1 VKGSLKRL
9 KTGHI
14 APVSGTAKHLHI
26 GNGRLLRVIID
37 IASRPGQCSL
47 YPAMRTSEMHTS
59 ASAKG
64 RTSDKVRR
72 REESRYLITSSAVA
86 SNATTSEQRIKP
98 AFLNLT

>member
-47 YPAMRTSEMHTS
+47 YPAIADIRDAHEHVREGPHFRQS
-59 ASAKG
+59 AAQ
-64 RTSDKVRR
+64 RR
-72 REESRYLITSSAVA
+72 VALFDHLSGSRE
-86 SNATTSEQRIKP
+86 
-98 AFLNLT
+98 